1 MKIYPQTATSNTSY
15 QKVMFSMIYGWQ
27 GENFGISSIKFFSPT
42 SALNLTI

>member
-1 MKIYPQTATSNTSY
+1 MKIYPQTATSNTSH
-15 QKVMFSMIYGWQ
+15 QKVLFSWMYGWE